1 MYATTSRRRR
11 HSARAA
17 AVATI
22 AAVIFGAAAC
32 GTETASDN
40 GKPGAAAPVPKVQT
54 APHLPM
60 SADTA
65 ERLGVASER
74 LAAQQ
79 VQQQYLRHLVSAAE
93 QHNQLKLRR
102 QRMHTPSGR
111 EIPIP

>member
-1 MYATTSRRRR
+1 MYATTNRRRR

-17 AVATI
+17 AVASI
-22 AAVIFGAAAC
+22 AAVVLGAAAC
-32 GTETASDN
+32 GTETGADN
-40 GKPGAAAPVPKVQT
+40 GKPVAAAAVPKVQT